1 MLTFVG
7 DNIVYTGHAGQFAI
21 PRPAYRV
28 TEYRSRPILATAAGW
43 IILALD
49 DERNLRAYL
58 AAQLDR
64 AVRRPEPAA
73 GHLHAR

>member
-21 PRPAYRV
+21 PRLACHV
-28 TEYRSRPILATAAGW
+28 TEYRPRPIPATAAGW

-49 DERNLRAYL
+49 NTA
-58 AAQLDR
+58 
-64 AVRRPEPAA
+64 PAC
-73 GHLHAR
+73 LCSVTDCILMSV